1 VTAVV
6 GLAGDARADAQS
18 WIDWLLARLDA
29 LPGPRWV
36 AYVALFVVLAVLN
49 QVAHWAGGSPI
60 GSVSALVVLEAAYPV
75 LILSG
80 MAALNVVAARSL
92 RQLRPALPI
101 TDAEVADIEHDLLRT
116 PSFWAAVA
124 GLLGAVEAL
133 FSVLAG
139 PSGYGLGPSSP
150 AILWV
155 AEYVDG
161 ALTTALA
168 FAFIAHAIHQLRLV
182 TRVHRDIARVDVF
195 RLDPLYA
202 FASLTA
208 WTGISVLAFGVFGF
222 GSLSLVGGGISF
234 SAVDVATMAGLCVVA
249 AVLFVVPLIGLHG
262 RIQLEKARQRAAAG
276 ESMTAA
282 VAELHRRM
290 TSGLFENSKEVSD
303 AIAAATSAYTTISK
317 IPTWPWRQETLR
329 AFLGAAGLPIV
340 LWAVTA
346 LLGRVI

>member
-6 GLAGDARADAQS
+6 DLAAPARTDSPS
-18 WIDWLLARLDA
+18 WTDWLLARVDA
-29 LPGPRWV
+29 LPGPLWL
-36 AYVALFVVLAVLN
+36 AYLGLFVVLAVLN
-49 QVAHWAGGSPI
+49 QVAHWAGGSPV
-60 GSVSALVVLEAAYPV
+60 GSISNLVVLEASYPV
-75 LILSG
+75 LILAG
-80 MAALNVVAARSL
+80 MSALNVVAARSL
-92 RQLRPALPI
+92 AQLRPALPI
-101 TDAEVADIEHDLLRT
+101 TDAAVVGIERDLLRT
-116 PSFWAAVA
+116 PATWAAVA
-124 GLLGAVEAL
+124 GLLGVVEAL

-139 PSGYGLGPSSP
+139 PSGYGLGLTSP
-150 AILWV
+150 AILWI

-168 FAFIAHAIHQLRLV
+168 FGFVAHAIHQLRLV
-182 TRVHRDIARVDVF
+182 TRVHRDIARVDIF

-222 GSLSLVGGGISF
+222 GTLSLVGGGINF
-234 SAVDVATMAGLCVVA
+234 SAVDVATMAGLCAVA

-262 RIQLEKARQRAAAG
+262 RIQVEKARQRAAAG

-290 TSGLFENSKEVSD
+290 ASGLFEKSKEVSD

-346 LLGRVI
+346 VLGRVI